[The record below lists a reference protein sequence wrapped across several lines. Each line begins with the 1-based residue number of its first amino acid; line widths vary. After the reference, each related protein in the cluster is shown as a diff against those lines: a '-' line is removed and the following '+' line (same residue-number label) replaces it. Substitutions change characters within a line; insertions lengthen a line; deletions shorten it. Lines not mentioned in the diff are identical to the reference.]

1 MKSENPSSRVLDLD
15 GILALRAEAASK
27 GLSVVLTN
35 GCFDLLHRGH
45 ISYLEESSN
54 QGDLLIV
61 AINSDESV
69 RQLKGAGR
77 PVNSENDRAFAIAS
91 LRCVDVVFIFRG
103 PRLDH
108 EITVIRPD
116 HYTKAG
122 DYSLDTLDAGE
133 RDALLDGGAKIHL
146 LPYVVGHST
155 TSIIQRSSSIAPLNS
170 KHEDP

>member
-1 MKSENPSSRVLDLD
+1 MKSENSSSRVLDLD
-15 GILALRAEAASK
+15 EILVLRAEAATK

-45 ISYLEESSN
+45 ISYLEDSSTH
-54 QGDLLIV
+54 GDILIV

-77 PVNSENDRAFAIAS
+77 PVHSEKDRALAIAS
-91 LRCVDVVFIFRG
+91 LRCVDATFIFRG
-103 PRLDH
+103 PRLDS
-108 EITVIRPD
+108 EIMTIRPD

-122 DYSLDTLDAGE
+122 DYTLDTLDAGE
-133 RDALLDGGAKIHL
+133 RDALVVVGAKIHL
-146 LPYVVGHST
+146 LPYLADHST
-155 TSIIQRSSSIAPLNS
+155 TSLIQRTSSMLPLNA

>member
-15 GILALRAEAASK
+15 EILAMRADASSK

-45 ISYLEESSN
+45 ISYLEGSAT
-54 QGDLLIV
+54 QGDILIV
-61 AINSDESV
+61 AINSDASV

-77 PVNSENDRAFAIAS
+77 PVNSEKDRAFAIAS
-91 LRCVDVVFIFRG
+91 LRCVDAAFIFRG
-103 PRLDH
+103 PRFAP
-108 EITVIRPD
+108 EIRAIRPD

-122 DYSLDTLDAGE
+122 DYTLDTLDAGE
-133 RDALLDGGAKIHL
+133 RDALLAVGAEIHL
-146 LPYVVGHST
+146 LPYVASHST
-155 TSIIQRSSSIAPLNS
+155 TSLIQRSASMAPLNA